1 MASEAKGPGFESR
14 IAHLLIYITIQF
26 FPAFRTKAVTKIN
39 VCVFPN
45 VRFYLNPVALIVPVR
60 SEAIK
65 MTPPPNGFGL
75 NSANKAGMKG
85 SPISR

>member
-1 MASEAKGPGFESR
+1 
-14 IAHLLIYITIQF
+14 
-26 FPAFRTKAVTKIN
+26 VTKIN